1 MSVEKTLSI
10 IKPDAVKRD
19 LTGKIIAMFEEKG
32 LRVVAQK
39 KIWLSKEQAG
49 SFYDVHR
56 DRPFFGELCEFMSS
70 GPIVVQVLEGNSA
83 IELNREIMGATNPDQ
98 AEAGTIRK
106 EFALSMTENSAHGSD
121 SPETAREEISFFF
134 SGLEILQFCRPF
146 RVSVNNTFLPFSLR
160 NSLKTLLYKRCSW
173 GNKSSSIFF
182 AVLFSAISI
191 ITCPSMGP

>member
-49 SFYDVHR
+49 SFYDIHR

-70 GPIVVQVLEGNSA
+70 GPIVVQVLQGKRA
-83 IELNREIMGATNPDQ
+83 IELNREIMGATNPEQ

-134 SGLEILQFCRPF
+134 SGLEVLQF
-146 RVSVNNTFLPFSLR
+146 
-160 NSLKTLLYKRCSW
+160 
-173 GNKSSSIFF
+173 
-182 AVLFSAISI
+182 
-191 ITCPSMGP
+191 

>member
-39 KIWLSKEQAG
+39 KILLSKEQAG
-49 SFYDVHR
+49 SFYDIHR
-56 DRPFFGELCEFMSS
+56 DRPFFDELCEFMSS
-70 GPIVVQVLEGNSA
+70 GPIVVQVLQGNNA
-83 IELNREIMGATNPDQ
+83 IELNREIMGATNPEQ

-121 SPETAREEISFFF
+121 SPETAREEIKFFF
-134 SGLEILQFCRPF
+134 SDLEILQF
-146 RVSVNNTFLPFSLR
+146 
-160 NSLKTLLYKRCSW
+160 
-173 GNKSSSIFF
+173 
-182 AVLFSAISI
+182 
-191 ITCPSMGP
+191 

>member
-1 MSVEKTLSI
+1 MSLEKTLSI

-70 GPIVVQVLEGNSA
+70 GPIVVQILEGNSA

-121 SPETAREEISFFF
+121 SAETAREEISFFF
-134 SGLEILQFCRPF
+134 SGLEILQF
-146 RVSVNNTFLPFSLR
+146 
-160 NSLKTLLYKRCSW
+160 
-173 GNKSSSIFF
+173 
-182 AVLFSAISI
+182 
-191 ITCPSMGP
+191 

>member
-49 SFYDVHR
+49 SFYDIHR

-70 GPIVVQVLEGNSA
+70 GPIVAQVLQGDNA
-83 IELNREIMGATNPDQ
+83 IELNREIMGATNPEQ

-134 SGLEILQFCRPF
+134 SGLEIVQF
-146 RVSVNNTFLPFSLR
+146 
-160 NSLKTLLYKRCSW
+160 
-173 GNKSSSIFF
+173 
-182 AVLFSAISI
+182 
-191 ITCPSMGP
+191 

>member
-1 MSVEKTLSI
+1 MSLEKTLSI

-98 AEAGTIRK
+98 AEPGTIRK

-121 SPETAREEISFFF
+121 SSETAREEISFFF
-134 SGLEILQFCRPF
+134 SGLEILQF
-146 RVSVNNTFLPFSLR
+146 
-160 NSLKTLLYKRCSW
+160 
-173 GNKSSSIFF
+173 
-182 AVLFSAISI
+182 
-191 ITCPSMGP
+191 

>member
-49 SFYDVHR
+49 SFYDIHR
-56 DRPFFGELCEFMSS
+56 DRPFFDELCEFMSS
-70 GPIVVQVLEGNSA
+70 GPIVVQVLQGNSA
-83 IELNREIMGATNPDQ
+83 IELNREIMGATNPEQ

-121 SPETAREEISFFF
+121 SSETAREEIRFFF
-134 SGLEILQFCRPF
+134 SGLEILQF
-146 RVSVNNTFLPFSLR
+146 
-160 NSLKTLLYKRCSW
+160 
-173 GNKSSSIFF
+173 
-182 AVLFSAISI
+182 
-191 ITCPSMGP
+191 

>member
-1 MSVEKTLSI
+1 MSIEKTLSI

-32 LRVVAQK
+32 LRIMAQK

-83 IELNREIMGATNPDQ
+83 IELNREIMGATNPVQ
-98 AEAGTIRK
+98 AEPGTIRK

-134 SGLEILQFCRPF
+134 SGLEILQF
-146 RVSVNNTFLPFSLR
+146 
-160 NSLKTLLYKRCSW
+160 
-173 GNKSSSIFF
+173 
-182 AVLFSAISI
+182 
-191 ITCPSMGP
+191 

>member
-1 MSVEKTLSI
+1 MSLEKTLSI

-19 LTGKIIAMFEEKG
+19 LTGKIIAMFEERG

-39 KIWLSKEQAG
+39 KVWLSKEQAG

-134 SGLEILQFCRPF
+134 SGLEILQF
-146 RVSVNNTFLPFSLR
+146 
-160 NSLKTLLYKRCSW
+160 
-173 GNKSSSIFF
+173 
-182 AVLFSAISI
+182 
-191 ITCPSMGP
+191 

>member
-1 MSVEKTLSI
+1 MSLEKTLSI

-70 GPIVVQVLEGNSA
+70 GPIVVQVLQGNGA
-83 IELNREIMGATNPDQ
+83 IELNREIMGATNPVQ

-121 SPETAREEISFFF
+121 SPETAKEEISFFF
-134 SGLEILQFCRPF
+134 SGLEILQF
-146 RVSVNNTFLPFSLR
+146 
-160 NSLKTLLYKRCSW
+160 
-173 GNKSSSIFF
+173 
-182 AVLFSAISI
+182 
-191 ITCPSMGP
+191 

>member
-1 MSVEKTLSI
+1 MSLEKTLSI

-98 AEAGTIRK
+98 ADAGTIRK

-134 SGLEILQFCRPF
+134 SGLEIFQF
-146 RVSVNNTFLPFSLR
+146 
-160 NSLKTLLYKRCSW
+160 
-173 GNKSSSIFF
+173 
-182 AVLFSAISI
+182 
-191 ITCPSMGP
+191 

>member
-1 MSVEKTLSI
+1 MSLEKTLSI

-39 KIWLSKEQAG
+39 IIWLSKEQAG

-134 SGLEILQFCRPF
+134 SGLEILQF
-146 RVSVNNTFLPFSLR
+146 
-160 NSLKTLLYKRCSW
+160 
-173 GNKSSSIFF
+173 
-182 AVLFSAISI
+182 
-191 ITCPSMGP
+191 

>member
-98 AEAGTIRK
+98 AEPGTIRK

-134 SGLEILQFCRPF
+134 SGLEILQF
-146 RVSVNNTFLPFSLR
+146 
-160 NSLKTLLYKRCSW
+160 
-173 GNKSSSIFF
+173 
-182 AVLFSAISI
+182 
-191 ITCPSMGP
+191 

>member
-1 MSVEKTLSI
+1 MSLEKTLSI

-49 SFYDVHR
+49 SFYEVHR

-134 SGLEILQFCRPF
+134 SGLEILQF
-146 RVSVNNTFLPFSLR
+146 
-160 NSLKTLLYKRCSW
+160 
-173 GNKSSSIFF
+173 
-182 AVLFSAISI
+182 
-191 ITCPSMGP
+191 

>member
-10 IKPDAVKRD
+10 RKPDAVKRD

-49 SFYDVHR
+49 SFYDIHR

-70 GPIVVQVLEGNSA
+70 GPIVAQVLEGDTA
-83 IELNREIMGATNPDQ
+83 IELNREIMGATNPEQ

-134 SGLEILQFCRPF
+134 PGLEILQF
-146 RVSVNNTFLPFSLR
+146 
-160 NSLKTLLYKRCSW
+160 
-173 GNKSSSIFF
+173 
-182 AVLFSAISI
+182 
-191 ITCPSMGP
+191 

>member
-49 SFYDVHR
+49 SFYDIHR

-70 GPIVVQVLEGNSA
+70 GPIVAQVLQGNNA
-83 IELNREIMGATNPDQ
+83 IELNREIMGATNPEQ

-106 EFALSMTENSAHGSD
+106 EFALSTTENSAHGSD

-134 SGLEILQFCRPF
+134 SGLEILQF
-146 RVSVNNTFLPFSLR
+146 
-160 NSLKTLLYKRCSW
+160 
-173 GNKSSSIFF
+173 
-182 AVLFSAISI
+182 
-191 ITCPSMGP
+191 

>member
-1 MSVEKTLSI
+1 MYVEKTLSI

-49 SFYDVHR
+49 SFYDIHR

-70 GPIVVQVLEGNSA
+70 GPIVAQVLQGDNA
-83 IELNREIMGATNPDQ
+83 IEINREIMGATNPEQ

-134 SGLEILQFCRPF
+134 SGLEILQF
-146 RVSVNNTFLPFSLR
+146 
-160 NSLKTLLYKRCSW
+160 
-173 GNKSSSIFF
+173 
-182 AVLFSAISI
+182 
-191 ITCPSMGP
+191 

>member
-49 SFYDVHR
+49 SFYDIHR
-56 DRPFFGELCEFMSS
+56 DRPFFSELCEFMSS
-70 GPIVVQVLEGNSA
+70 GPIVAQVLQGDNA
-83 IELNREIMGATNPDQ
+83 IELNREIMGATNPEQ

-134 SGLEILQFCRPF
+134 SGLEILQF
-146 RVSVNNTFLPFSLR
+146 
-160 NSLKTLLYKRCSW
+160 
-173 GNKSSSIFF
+173 
-182 AVLFSAISI
+182 
-191 ITCPSMGP
+191 

>member
-1 MSVEKTLSI
+1 MSLEKTLSI

-39 KIWLSKEQAG
+39 KIWLSEEQAG

-70 GPIVVQVLEGNSA
+70 GPIVVQVLQGNNA

-134 SGLEILQFCRPF
+134 SGLEILQF
-146 RVSVNNTFLPFSLR
+146 
-160 NSLKTLLYKRCSW
+160 
-173 GNKSSSIFF
+173 
-182 AVLFSAISI
+182 
-191 ITCPSMGP
+191 

>member
-1 MSVEKTLSI
+1 MFVEKTLSI

-49 SFYDVHR
+49 SFYDIHR

-70 GPIVVQVLEGNSA
+70 GPIVVQVLQGNRA
-83 IELNREIMGATNPDQ
+83 IDLNREIMGATNPEQ

-134 SGLEILQFCRPF
+134 SGLEVLQF
-146 RVSVNNTFLPFSLR
+146 
-160 NSLKTLLYKRCSW
+160 
-173 GNKSSSIFF
+173 
-182 AVLFSAISI
+182 
-191 ITCPSMGP
+191 

>member
-1 MSVEKTLSI
+1 MALEKTLSI

-134 SGLEILQFCRPF
+134 SGLEILQF
-146 RVSVNNTFLPFSLR
+146 
-160 NSLKTLLYKRCSW
+160 
-173 GNKSSSIFF
+173 
-182 AVLFSAISI
+182 
-191 ITCPSMGP
+191 

>member
-32 LRVVAQK
+32 LRVIAQK

-49 SFYDVHR
+49 SFYDIHR

-70 GPIVVQVLEGNSA
+70 GPIVVQVLQGNKA
-83 IELNREIMGATNPDQ
+83 IELNREIMGATNPEQ

-134 SGLEILQFCRPF
+134 SGLEILQF
-146 RVSVNNTFLPFSLR
+146 
-160 NSLKTLLYKRCSW
+160 
-173 GNKSSSIFF
+173 
-182 AVLFSAISI
+182 
-191 ITCPSMGP
+191 

>member
-1 MSVEKTLSI
+1 MSLEKTLSI

-70 GPIVVQVLEGNSA
+70 GPIVVQVLQGNNA
-83 IELNREIMGATNPDQ
+83 IELNREIMGATNPEQ

-134 SGLEILQFCRPF
+134 SGLEILQF
-146 RVSVNNTFLPFSLR
+146 
-160 NSLKTLLYKRCSW
+160 
-173 GNKSSSIFF
+173 
-182 AVLFSAISI
+182 
-191 ITCPSMGP
+191 

>member
-1 MSVEKTLSI
+1 MSLEKTLSI

-56 DRPFFGELCEFMSS
+56 DRPFFSELCEFMSS
-70 GPIVVQVLEGNSA
+70 GPIVVQVLQGNRA
-83 IELNREIMGATNPDQ
+83 IELNREIMGATNPEQ

-134 SGLEILQFCRPF
+134 SGLEILQF
-146 RVSVNNTFLPFSLR
+146 
-160 NSLKTLLYKRCSW
+160 
-173 GNKSSSIFF
+173 
-182 AVLFSAISI
+182 
-191 ITCPSMGP
+191 

>member
-1 MSVEKTLSI
+1 MSLEKTLSI

-49 SFYDVHR
+49 SFYDIHR

-70 GPIVVQVLEGNSA
+70 GPIVAQVLQGDNA
-83 IELNREIMGATNPDQ
+83 IELNREIMGATNPEQ

-121 SPETAREEISFFF
+121 SSETAREEISFFF
-134 SGLEILQFCRPF
+134 SGLEILQF
-146 RVSVNNTFLPFSLR
+146 
-160 NSLKTLLYKRCSW
+160 
-173 GNKSSSIFF
+173 
-182 AVLFSAISI
+182 
-191 ITCPSMGP
+191 

>member
-49 SFYDVHR
+49 SFYDIHR

-70 GPIVVQVLEGNSA
+70 GPIVAQVLQGDNA
-83 IELNREIMGATNPDQ
+83 IEINRELMGATNPEQ

-134 SGLEILQFCRPF
+134 SGLEILQF
-146 RVSVNNTFLPFSLR
+146 
-160 NSLKTLLYKRCSW
+160 
-173 GNKSSSIFF
+173 
-182 AVLFSAISI
+182 
-191 ITCPSMGP
+191 

>member
-1 MSVEKTLSI
+1 MSLEKTLSI

-70 GPIVVQVLEGNSA
+70 GPIVVQVLQGNNA

-121 SPETAREEISFFF
+121 SPETAREEISFSF
-134 SGLEILQFCRPF
+134 Q
-146 RVSVNNTFLPFSLR
+146 V
-160 NSLKTLLYKRCSW
+160 
-173 GNKSSSIFF
+173 
-182 AVLFSAISI
+182 
-191 ITCPSMGP
+191 

>member
-32 LRVVAQK
+32 LRVIAQK

-49 SFYDVHR
+49 SFYKIHR
-56 DRPFFGELCEFMSS
+56 DKPFFEELCEFMSS
-70 GPIVVQVLEGNSA
+70 GPIVVQVLQGSRA
-83 IELNREIMGATNPDQ
+83 IELNREIMGATNPEQ

-134 SGLEILQFCRPF
+134 SGLEILQF
-146 RVSVNNTFLPFSLR
+146 
-160 NSLKTLLYKRCSW
+160 
-173 GNKSSSIFF
+173 
-182 AVLFSAISI
+182 
-191 ITCPSMGP
+191 